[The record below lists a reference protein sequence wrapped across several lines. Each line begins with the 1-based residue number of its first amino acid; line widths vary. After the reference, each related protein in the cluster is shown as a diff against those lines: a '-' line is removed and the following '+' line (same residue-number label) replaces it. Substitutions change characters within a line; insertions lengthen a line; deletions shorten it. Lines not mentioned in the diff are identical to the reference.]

1 VIIVRFARFHFG
13 PLLKVPNA
21 VIDDRIAVHI
31 EIVDNIV
38 LFEIE
43 KRFKNLHVI
52 ADDIRKIR
60 RNSHFIANN

>member
-1 VIIVRFARFHFG
+1 VIIIGLAWFHFR
-13 PLLKVPNA
+13 PLLEVSNA
-21 VIDDRIAVHI
+21 VVDDRIAVHI
-31 EIVDNIV
+31 KIVDNIV

-60 RNSHFIANN
+60 RNSHFVANN